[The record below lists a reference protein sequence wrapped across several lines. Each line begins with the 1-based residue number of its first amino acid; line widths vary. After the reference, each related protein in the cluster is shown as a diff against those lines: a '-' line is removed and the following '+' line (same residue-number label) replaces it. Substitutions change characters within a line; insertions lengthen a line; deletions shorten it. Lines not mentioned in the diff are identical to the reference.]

1 MPLNTDVGI
10 HADCHVDNHDR
21 GFLANLEFPIRRY
34 PYEGRERF
42 NNILEM
48 ELQRHQ
54 NAPAEDISEWVLFT
68 GVDKPTLV
76 RDFLEPSTPWTD
88 AGWSSF
94 DASQC
99 LLLASM
105 PNSRPHEAAAAAFGN
120 LFLDAVEPTGLKYA
134 LEDLRSA
141 MFEGEDKGK
150 QPDNAWGPRRPP
162 PGHDRYWPTVVTEIA
177 CSQTPSKLSSDVR
190 YWLEGTD
197 RKAQAVVTLIIDQ
210 KAPRITVEKWQQ
222 QQNSRAHRAQ
232 KITIS
237 KMNERTTVEGGSLV
251 IGFQELFLRPSDAP
265 KETDFELGEQ
275 RLTLLATII
284 WEQQEQERELKE
296 LKKKKSG
303 SRN

>member
-1 MPLNTDVGI
+1 MPLNTDVSI
-10 HADCHVDNHDR
+10 HRDCHVDNHDR
-21 GFLANLEFPIRRY
+21 GLLADLEFPIRKY
-34 PYEGRERF
+34 PYEVRERL

-68 GVDKPTLV
+68 GVDKSTLV

-94 DASQC
+94 DASQG
-99 LLLASM
+99 LLLAST
-105 PNSRPHEAAAAAFGN
+105 PNSRSHEAAAAAFGN

-177 CSQTPSKLSSDVR
+177 YSETPSKLNSDVR
-190 YWLEGTD
+190 FWLEGTG
-197 RKAQAVVTLIIDQ
+197 RNAQAVVTLIIDQ
-210 KAPRITVEKWQQ
+210 KALRITVEKWQP
-222 QQNSRAHRAQ
+222 QNSRAHRAQ
-232 KITIS
+232 RITIS
-237 KMNERTTVEGGSLV
+237 KMNEQTTVEGGSLV

-265 KETDFELGEQ
+265 KETDFELGDQ